1 MTNKLLKAVMEKTN
15 KVTVE
20 LTIGNVEIRQMLVKE
35 LKQIIDLGSME
46 DASLAMIEMIKII
59 DGCILSPD
67 ISMNNLPSVD
77 VEKIYL
83 ALHRLTKGDTIDMP
97 LHCGHCEKE
106 FTSKVNLS
114 LVQQSNEQAKQIHLD
129 TGLVLNMR
137 APTML
142 ESLISAADSNQI
154 FNLAIRCIH
163 SVDTGTET
171 MVVGED
177 ITPEELREV
186 VEFFNENSFAE
197 LVHFIET
204 IPTIVLRAPVECEHC
219 KAKDVIELSGLAEI
233 LG

>member
-15 KVTVE
+15 KINVE
-20 LTIGNVEIRQMLVKE
+20 LTIGNVEVRQMLVKE

-46 DASLAMIEMIKII
+46 DESAAMVEMIKII
-59 DGCILSPD
+59 DNCILTPGV
-67 ISMNNLPSVD
+67 SMNTLPSID
-77 VEKIYL
+77 VETIYL
-83 ALHRLTKGDTIDMP
+83 ALHRLTKGDTVEMK
-97 LHCGHCEKE
+97 LHCGHCDKE
-106 FTSKVNLS
+106 FDQNIYLA
-114 LVQQSNEQAKQIHLD
+114 LAHQSNEQAKQIKLD

-142 ESLISAADSNQI
+142 ESLIGAADSDQI
-154 FNLAIRCIH
+154 FNLAIRCIE

-177 ITPEELREV
+177 ISPEEMREV

-197 LVHFIET
+197 LVKFIET
-204 IPTIVLRAPVECEHC
+204 IPHLYLRQPVECPHC
-219 KAKDVIELSGLAEI
+219 QEQDLVELNGLAEI